1 MWRLDRA
8 CPVGYPNWPLNTPT
22 PGTTC
27 TGKCPDGDDCECVHT
42 IHDKWATGP
51 MRLIYAGGHCHAP
64 SCVSIE
70 LYRNDTGELLCRQL
84 PVYGTGTTDKWDQAG
99 YLTLPPCLWGDDA
112 GLEPSVRH
120 LFRPLSAQQLHTV
133 AHVRIQPS
141 CRWLQVLLPAGVPL
155 LSIKKN
161 RNTYVGHYGEM
172 ASWQMRG
179 VDS

>member
-42 IHDKWATGP
+42 IHYKWATGP

-112 GLEPSVRH
+112 GLVPS
-120 LFRPLSAQQLHTV
+120 L
-133 AHVRIQPS
+133 
-141 CRWLQVLLPAGVPL
+141 LLPAGVPL